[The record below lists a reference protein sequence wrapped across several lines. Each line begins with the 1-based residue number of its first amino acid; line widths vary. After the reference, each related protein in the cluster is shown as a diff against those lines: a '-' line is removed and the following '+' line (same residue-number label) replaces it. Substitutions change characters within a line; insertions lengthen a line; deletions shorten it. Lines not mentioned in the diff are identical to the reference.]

1 MNNFN
6 EKDHPRASD
15 GKFTS
20 KGAGESSNPKDLQK
34 DIDVEEVEVK
44 EVDPQETT
52 DKAYEMLKGG
62 AKEEDV
68 VKFLEEQNPEADFYE
83 IRDYVSQLAGS
94 LEDNESDNPRGLQKD
109 VDEPEISS
117 FEQYEFDHDVL
128 YSDEEAAATKGVG
141 KDYYNKVTEA
151 YNKAKETL
159 SKPEYKKYVDD
170 IKNIKS
176 LKDIETIENKL
187 FDEWH
192 EVGNKGNE
200 FYQPLNDAVEAIID
214 KQYADYYI
222 KHKPLGRK

>member
-6 EKDHPRASD
+6 EKDHPRAND

-68 VKFLEEQNPEADFYE
+68 VKFLEEQNPEDDYYE

-117 FEQYEFDHDVL
+117 FEQLGKNEVEANSTPKLDKKTQKVYDLYKDEIDKKTKELNTH
-128 YSDEEAAATKGVG
+128 YSDEAIEKNVKTFGRG
-141 KDYYNKVTEA
+141 D
-151 YNKAKETL
+151 
-159 SKPEYKKYVDD
+159 EYEERKLRIQFQREK
-170 IKNIKS
+170 
-176 LKDIETIENKL
+176 ETIENGIKRYQREMEKL
-187 FDEWH
+187 
-192 EVGNKGNE
+192 VSNNK
-200 FYQPLNDAVEAIID
+200 
-214 KQYADYYI
+214 
-222 KHKPLGRK
+222 